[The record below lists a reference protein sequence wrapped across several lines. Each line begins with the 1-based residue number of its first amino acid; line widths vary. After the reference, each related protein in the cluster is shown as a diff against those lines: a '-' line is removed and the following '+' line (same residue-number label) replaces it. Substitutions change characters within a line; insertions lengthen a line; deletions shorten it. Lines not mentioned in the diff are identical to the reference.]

1 MRLNSH
7 TLSEEGKYSLRVLTK
22 LDAFIHCSN
31 DVCLAQ
37 ELVRDVL
44 SRSDSDSK
52 CDASS
57 GNCGDFGHV
66 LHVADPPRKRRCIQV
81 VRAVDVF
88 CVWGFRSAPTLA
100 LATSNSCRKGGTKI
114 G

>member
-1 MRLNSH
+1 MRPTPSNFR
-7 TLSEEGKYSLRVLTK
+7 LR
-22 LDAFIHCSN
+22 DAFVHCSN

-37 ELVRDVL
+37 ERVRDVL

-57 GNCGDFGHV
+57 GHSGNVGHF
-66 LHVADPPRKRRCIQV
+66 LHVVDFPLKRRCNRV
-81 VRAVDVF
+81 VRVVDDF
-88 CVWGFRSAPTLA
+88 CFLDSAPLRLWA
-100 LATSNSCRKGGTKI
+100 LATSNSCRKDGTKI